1 MIHPDRPARA
11 AAAEAAP
18 GLEGARAEALPW
30 LRWVAF
36 LPSCVFVLIALAPP
50 LNHDVAAVLSF
61 SERWLQGEVLYRDL
75 IDVNPPLIFVLSLL
89 PAAIGAASPLAAV
102 HAVPLCVLG
111 LCWLS
116 VRLTLRVLPSVGA
129 VQTACLAAAI
139 PLTTLA
145 AGYDFAQREH
155 LMVVAALPYLAL
167 TGRRVAGV
175 AVPARLAIGIAV
187 LAAAGFALKP
197 HFLLIPAAIEA
208 LVLLRRGPLA
218 ALRDPAPWA
227 MAAAWAVYCLAIQL
241 VFPDYLGRVL
251 PLVFAHYLGL
261 HDFSWWQVILTD
273 RMATG
278 LALLVPMAV
287 IAFRPGQDR
296 AVAAPAQAVALAGL
310 AAALV
315 AILQEKGWS
324 YHLLP
329 VRLLGGLLAVM
340 LLARWLDGALAPAR
354 ARRDAA
360 AVAALAALGLG
371 ILQMT
376 GAEAPWRQITWS
388 WSEEGQISALVQR
401 EAAGQSVLV
410 LSPAIYPIFP
420 AVNYAGARFTLPTM
434 NIWPLQGAYATCAPG
449 GARYRE
455 SAAMPEVERGFVRE
469 VTEGL
474 VRRPPAAILVALDAG
489 IPNCGR
495 GFDLVEY
502 LTRNTGFAAAFRHY
516 RPKAELAGYRLYT
529 RIR

>member
-11 AAAEAAP
+11 AAAEASPA
-18 GLEGARAEALPW
+18 LDAARAEALPW
-30 LRWVAF
+30 LRWLAF
-36 LPSCVFVLIALAPP
+36 LPSCIFVLVALAPP
-50 LNHDVAAVLSF
+50 LNHDVAAVLAF
-61 SERWLQGEVLYRDL
+61 SERWLQGEALYRDL
-75 IDVNPPLIFVLSLL
+75 VDVNPPLIFVLSLL
-89 PAAIGAASPLAAV
+89 PAAIGAATPLAAV

-116 VRLTLRVLPSVGA
+116 VRLTLRVLPAVGP
-129 VQTACLAAAI
+129 VQTACLAAVI

-167 TGRRVAGV
+167 TGRRIAGA
-175 AVPARLAIGIAV
+175 AVPLGLAGGIAV

-197 HFLLIPAAIEA
+197 HFLLVPALVEA
-208 LVLLRRGPLA
+208 LVLLRRGPAA
-218 ALRDPAPWA
+218 ALRDPVPWA
-227 MAAAWAVYCLAIQL
+227 MAAAWAAYGVAVLL
-241 VFPDYLGRVL
+241 VFPAYPDRVL
-251 PLVFAHYLGL
+251 PLVLAHYLGL

-278 LALLVPMAV
+278 LALLVPMGV
-287 IAFRPGQDR
+287 LAFRPGQDP

-329 VRLLGGLLAVM
+329 VRLFGGLLAVM
-340 LLARWLDGALAPAR
+340 LLARWLDGALPPAR

-360 AVAALAALGLG
+360 AAAALAALGLG
-371 ILQMT
+371 LLQVT

-388 WSEEGQISALVQR
+388 WSEEGQLSALVQR
-401 EAAGQSVLV
+401 EAAGQPVLV

-420 AVNYAGARFTLPTM
+420 AVNYAGARFILPTM
-434 NIWPLQGAYATCAPG
+434 NIWPLQGAYAACAPG

-455 SAAMPEVERGFVRE
+455 PAAMPEIERRFVRE
-469 VTEGL
+469 VAEGME
-474 VRRPPAAILVALDAG
+474 RRPPGAVLVALNAG

-495 GFDLVEY
+495 GFDIVEY
-502 LTRNTGFAAAFRHY
+502 LSRDARFGASFRRY
-516 RPKAELAGYRLYT
+516 RPKAELYGYRLYT
-529 RIR
+529 RVR